1 MIVAIDHVQLAM
13 PPGGEDAARRFYA
26 AVLGLR
32 EVPKPAALAAR
43 GGAWFEA
50 GPVRVH
56 LGVEQEFRPAVKA
69 HPGFLVDDLEA
80 LIRTAQEAGHR
91 VVRDDAEAGVDR
103 AYVFDPF
110 GNRLE
115 LIQATRR
122 GAEQRP

>member
-26 AVLGLR
+26 GVLALR

-43 GGAWFEA
+43 GGAWFES

-69 HPGFLVDDLEA
+69 HPGFMVDDLGA

-91 VVRDDAEAGVDR
+91 VVRDDAEAGMDR

-115 LIQATRR
+115 LIQAPFRR
-122 GAEQRP
+122 PGPA

>member
-1 MIVAIDHVQLAM
+1 VIVAIDHVQLAM

-26 AVLGLR
+26 GVLGLR

-69 HPGFLVDDLEA
+69 HPGFLVDDLGA
-80 LIRTAQEAGHR
+80 LIRMAQEACHR
-91 VVRDDAEAGVDR
+91 VVRDDAEVGVER

-115 LIQATRR
+115 LIQA
-122 GAEQRP
+122 